1 MATVIHKSGNF
12 GGFTHINELVKH
24 LVEELTVD
32 GHFKR
37 VFPNSVT
44 PVTGNGT
51 IILEPTALV
60 DSLREKQDTWRIAL
74 STPETP
80 PTANGGSLELNVAT
94 KLQLKDDGTI
104 ARVSGSWEANSTPG
118 RIANWLDRSKITG
131 EDAPAVYPMSY
142 CYTISDHGIF
152 IGVWDQAFD
161 EYQDESKH
169 VSPNFRWIVI
179 QRPVDNKTGE
189 AHVGGRAPVF
199 CVYTVAG
206 KGMIHA
212 GPEYLP
218 HDNLGVW
225 SETLSDT
232 RKAEILAKAKAAQI
246 VQGDFKHFLRPVDLA
261 QFHFKFVVCE
271 ADVQR
276 PTLTRPADVAMPD
289 SNPILNSSEMV
300 SVSEDNKYVIT
311 IPKGLNTPRFAYTQ
325 ELDLIAYTSADVIGQ
340 FTEVDLPLYGTDYRY
355 KALPASRLKNTGMRI
370 LCRIADPVAVP
381 PEGDEGVDEGVGG

>member
-12 GGFTHINELVKH
+12 AGFTHINALVKH

-60 DSLREKQDTWRIAL
+60 DPLREDQDTWRIAFT
-74 STPETP
+74 TPETA
-80 PTANGGSLELNVAT
+80 PTANGGTLEINVAT
-94 KLQLKDDGTI
+94 KLQLPDDGTI
-104 ARVSGSWEANSTPG
+104 ARMTGSWEARQTPG
-118 RIANWLDRSKITG
+118 RIDKWIDRTKITG
-131 EDAPAVYPMSY
+131 TAAASVYPMSY

-161 EYQDESKH
+161 EYQDERSN
-169 VSPNFRWIVI
+169 VSPAFRWIVV

-189 AHVGGRAPVF
+189 TYVGGRAPVF
-199 CVYTVAG
+199 CVYTSISDGFV
-206 KGMIHA
+206 KA
-212 GPEYLP
+212 GPEHKTASAPQGAQNWSDKDTITNQSGEFTYL
-218 HDNLGVW
+218 
-225 SETLSDT
+225 
-232 RKAEILAKAKAAQI
+232 
-246 VQGDFKHFLRPVDLA
+246 LRRVDLA
-261 QFHFKFVVCE
+261 QFHYKFVVCE
-271 ADVQR
+271 ADIQR
-276 PTLTRPADVAMPD
+276 PSLTKPADQNFPD
-289 SNPILNSSEMV
+289 SNAILNSDEMV

-355 KALPASRLKNTGMRI
+355 KALPANRLKNTGMRI
-370 LCRIADPVAVP
+370 LCRIADPVVVP
-381 PEGDEGVDEGVGG
+381 PEVEGEDGEDDGLGG